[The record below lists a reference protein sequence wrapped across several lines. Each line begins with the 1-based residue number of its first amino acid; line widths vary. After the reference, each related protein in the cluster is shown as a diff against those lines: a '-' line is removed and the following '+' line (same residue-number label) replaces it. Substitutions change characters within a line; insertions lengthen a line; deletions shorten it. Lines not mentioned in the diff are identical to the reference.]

1 MNVHYNLLL
10 FFLLNYL
17 HIIYI
22 SRFIYFILFML
33 PNLYSL
39 LGFSYLFMLMIHVLL
54 YNDNIDHK
62 IF

>member
-17 HIIYI
+17 HIICI

-33 PNLYSL
+33 FSLYSL

>member
-17 HIIYI
+17 HIICI
-22 SRFIYFILFML
+22 SKFIYFILFML
-33 PNLYSL
+33 SSLYNL

-54 YNDNIDHK
+54 YNYNIDHK